1 MVLYLQ
7 SCDDRPGK
15 AKEYV
20 ETKSFLQLK
29 PNLQAK
35 EEVETTALLQF
46 IKPNLHK
53 TKEEKAEEEVEMT
66 TLLQLKPHFAIE
78 KSRVQE
84 IYYRCREKTI

>member
-1 MVLYLQ
+1 M
-7 SCDDRPGK
+7 
-15 AKEYV
+15 KE
-20 ETKSFLQLK
+20 EK
-29 PNLQAK
+29 AK

-53 TKEEKAEEEVEMT
+53 TKKEKAEEEVEMT

>member
-1 MVLYLQ
+1 M
-7 SCDDRPGK
+7 
-15 AKEYV
+15 

-53 TKEEKAEEEVEMT
+53 TKEEKAEEEVKMT
-66 TLLQLKPHFAIE
+66 TLLHLKPHFAIE

-84 IYYRCREKTI
+84 NLLQRDY